1 MKYSVSIRQPK
12 NVLQK
17 ADEIKLDYK
26 DRKGLYNF
34 IEDEDLKKKK
44 YVLIIPRDTEV
55 EIDWKELQMFA
66 AKLDL
71 TLALANLRMAKACH
85 DYKLKFY
92 WAYPITS
99 FYELRGCIYLGVCE
113 VLLGAP
119 LYFDLAEV
127 KKHGVPIRLVANVC
141 FDGYIPRPNGV
152 CGTYVRPEDVPAY
165 EPYVDILEFDTD
177 DIKKE
182 SVLLKV
188 YQEDKN
194 WPGNLNLILTN
205 LGENVDNRAIPEQF
219 GQARTQCRQNC
230 QRNGNCKLCFTA
242 IQLSQSLDRA
252 KADWVP
258 GVGFKKA

>member
-1 MKYSVSIRQPK
+1 
-12 NVLQK
+12 
-17 ADEIKLDYK
+17 
-26 DRKGLYNF
+26 
-34 IEDEDLKKKK
+34 
-44 YVLIIPRDTEV
+44 
-55 EIDWKELQMFA
+55 MFA

-99 FYELRGCIYLGVCE
+99 FYELRGCLYLGVYE

-119 LYFDLAEV
+119 LYFDLSEV
-127 KKHGVPIRLVANVC
+127 KKYGVPIRLVANVC

-165 EPYVDILEFDTD
+165 ESYVDILEFDTD

-182 SVLLKV
+182 AVLLKV

-230 QRNGNCKLCFTA
+230 QRNGNCKLCFTS
-242 IQLSQSLDRA
+242 IQLSQMLNKS
-252 KADWVP
+252 KADWIP
-258 GVGFKKA
+258 GLGFKKA